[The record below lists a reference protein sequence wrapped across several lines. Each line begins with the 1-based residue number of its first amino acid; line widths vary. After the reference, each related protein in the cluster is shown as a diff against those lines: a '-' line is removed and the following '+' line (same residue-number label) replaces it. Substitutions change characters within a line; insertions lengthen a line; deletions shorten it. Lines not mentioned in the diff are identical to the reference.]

1 MNPSYYNLGDHT
13 ETTEVVYDP
22 SQTSYARML
31 EMFWKN
37 HDSTARCTRQ
47 YMSAIFYNN
56 EEQKKLAEDSMK
68 AAQSSKIKKIQTVIV
83 PATTFYDAEDYHQ
96 KYLLQQHPFIMNEL
110 DLDPGPEL
118 IKSHVAAR
126 LNGYVGGYGKL
137 KDFEEELPRLKLSD
151 KVADYVRRVMAKGS
165 RVAC

>member
-1 MNPSYYNLGDHT
+1 VNPSYYNLGDHT

-83 PATTFYDAEDYHQ
+83 PATTFYDAEECVSPFSCFTSV
-96 KYLLQQHPFIMNEL
+96 KY
-110 DLDPGPEL
+110 
-118 IKSHVAAR
+118 
-126 LNGYVGGYGKL
+126 
-137 KDFEEELPRLKLSD
+137 
-151 KVADYVRRVMAKGS
+151 
-165 RVAC
+165 

>member
-1 MNPSYYNLGDHT
+1 
-13 ETTEVVYDP
+13 
-22 SQTSYARML
+22 ML

-83 PATTFYDAEDYHQ
+83 PATTFYDAEECVSPFSCFTSV
-96 KYLLQQHPFIMNEL
+96 KY
-110 DLDPGPEL
+110 
-118 IKSHVAAR
+118 
-126 LNGYVGGYGKL
+126 
-137 KDFEEELPRLKLSD
+137 
-151 KVADYVRRVMAKGS
+151 
-165 RVAC
+165 